1 MTIIEVFT
9 TLMLACN
16 QIPDKCAIVDNGEKM
31 ITVISICNENLTS
44 SQDKYDFILFS
55 KDSPE
60 ESRHI
65 YINTECT
72 SA

>member
-16 QIPDKCAIVDNGEKM
+16 QVPDKCSIIDDPEQM
-31 ITVISICNENLTS
+31 ITAISICNENLKTG
-44 SQDKYDFILFS
+44 QDEFDFILYTE
-55 KDSPE
+55 DAPD

-65 YINTECT
+65 YIST
-72 SA
+72 SCVSI